1 MYLVLYSKQFA
12 SLDESQKEE
21 MKRER
26 RRIQE
31 QLRRIK
37 RNEEKLSLAPGT
49 SPSPGAPKMKKP
61 KKENT
66 KDIKVGLKHWSGSI
80 KTILVLILAVV

>member
-1 MYLVLYSKQFA
+1 MCFSKQFA

-26 RRIQE
+26 RRLQE

-37 RNEEKLSLAPGT
+37 RNEEKLNQAPGV
-49 SPSPGAPKMKKP
+49 SPSAGSGAPKVKKP

-66 KDIKVGLKHWSGSI
+66 KDIKVSLMM
-80 KTILVLILAVV
+80 T

>member
-1 MYLVLYSKQFA
+1 M
-12 SLDESQKEE
+12 DEVQKEE

-37 RNEEKLSLAPGT
+37 RNEEKLQATANSPGT
-49 SPSPGAPKMKKP
+49 STAPSKKK

-66 KDIKVGLKHWSGSI
+66 KDIKVVI
-80 KTILVLILAVV
+80 AYC

>member
-1 MYLVLYSKQFA
+1 MLKEEITFALISSLIFRKQFA

-26 RRIQE
+26 RRLQE

-37 RNEEKLSLAPGT
+37 RNEEKLNQAPGT
-49 SPSPGAPKMKKP
+49 SPSAGGAPKVKKP
-61 KKENT
+61 KKGNT
-66 KDIKVGLKHWSGSI
+66 KDIKVRRSI
-80 KTILVLILAVV
+80 T